1 MVNIQVRSK
10 QISPHLSS
18 ERILSKAAAAMARG
32 PKQKLTHCYLL
43 GFIYIK
49 KKLRFCGP
57 FFPFELFKTCKMKN
71 KTTHVS
77 EKGPERTY
85 KHEQAC

>member
-49 KKLRFCGP
+49 KKAEVLWT
-57 FFPFELFKTCKMKN
+57 FFSF
-71 KTTHVS
+71 
-77 EKGPERTY
+77 
-85 KHEQAC
+85 